1 MIKNTYKLVA
11 FLTLIVVTMLI
22 MVPFVMAE
30 DNNVPTAED
39 VINKINGGKK
49 FAVSLDEFTNTIID
63 LSIKIIRVLQ
73 TIAAPIAIISMIVG
87 AIAYVI
93 GLISLNT
100 QLRKAGS
107 GSIFGG
113 LIFLVVIKL
122 APVIVATVEGFIK

>member
-1 MIKNTYKLVA
+1 MIEKSYRFAALLILIV
-11 FLTLIVVTMLI
+11 TLILI
-22 MVPFVMAE
+22 TAPLVMA
-30 DNNVPTAED
+30 DNNDIPTAED
-39 VINKINGGKK
+39 VISKINGGKK

-73 TIAAPIAIISMIVG
+73 TIAAPITIISMIVG

-93 GLISLNT
+93 GLISLNP
-100 QLRKAGS
+100 QLRRAGS

-122 APVIVATVEGFIK
+122 APVIVATVEGFVK